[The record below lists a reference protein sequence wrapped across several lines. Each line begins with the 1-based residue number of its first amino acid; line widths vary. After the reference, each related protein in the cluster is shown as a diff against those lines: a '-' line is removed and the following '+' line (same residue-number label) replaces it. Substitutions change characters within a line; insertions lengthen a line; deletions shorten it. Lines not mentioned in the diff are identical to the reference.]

1 MPQVSKRYLKRET
14 AARIDEL
21 LWNVIIECASK
32 PVTISFLSD
41 LLTPTEKIMLAK
53 RVAIAYLLLKG
64 IPSDVICDTL
74 KVSYPTV
81 RTVALTLAYRGDG
94 LRQVL
99 NKIATQERWKNL
111 FKDIVETGISVLG
124 SAKGADWKTTRAWE
138 RLRARE
144 KQNPLNK

>member
-1 MPQVSKRYLKRET
+1 
-14 AARIDEL
+14 
-21 LWNVIIECASK
+21 
-32 PVTISFLSD
+32 
-41 LLTPTEKIMLAK
+41 MLAK
-53 RVAIAYLLLKG
+53 RVAIAYLLLRG
-64 IPSDVICDTL
+64 TPTDVIRDTL

-111 FKDIVETGISVLG
+111 FRDIIETGISVLG
-124 SAKGADWKTTRAWE
+124 SGKGADWKTTRAWE
-138 RLRARE
+138 RQRARE